1 MSGVIDLR
9 NKKRFTQ
16 FPQKNIEQE
25 GCVYSDSLQ
34 QHFQKEMEK
43 WRSFSSFASKWIYPY
58 KIVLISKMFLSSKHC
73 QILQKKAYNE
83 VTEKFNRGGNQ
94 CKNSG

>member
-9 NKKRFTQ
+9 KKKIHPIPT
-16 FPQKNIEQE
+16 KNIEQE

-43 WRSFSSFASKWIYPY
+43 WRSFSSFASK
-58 KIVLISKMFLSSKHC
+58 
-73 QILQKKAYNE
+73 
-83 VTEKFNRGGNQ
+83 
-94 CKNSG
+94 

>member
-43 WRSFSSFASKWIYPY
+43 WRSFSSFASK
-58 KIVLISKMFLSSKHC
+58 
-73 QILQKKAYNE
+73 
-83 VTEKFNRGGNQ
+83 
-94 CKNSG
+94 